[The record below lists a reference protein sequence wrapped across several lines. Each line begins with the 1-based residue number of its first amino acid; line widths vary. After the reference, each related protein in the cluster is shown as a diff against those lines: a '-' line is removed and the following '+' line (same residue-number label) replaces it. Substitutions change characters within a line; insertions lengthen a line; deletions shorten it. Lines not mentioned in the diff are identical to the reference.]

1 VTVTLKGEGEGGGA
15 DPTDFN
21 DSTNYLVIQLTS
33 DQRLMTVA
41 ESSHEFQ
48 N

>member
-1 VTVTLKGEGEGGGA
+1 MTVTLKGEGGGA

-41 ESSHEFQ
+41 ESSHEFP